1 MPTAKFTIT
10 ALALTLALSV
20 ACLLTG
26 FLAASLVL
34 SAYMFLPL
42 LLVLLCAAILL
53 AVGSTLCLL
62 AARRLP
68 FLWILWP
75 FLFGGPMF
83 IFGVGGESSPPD
95 PAGTFLWRSLAAA
108 YLIAPALAAFGGRA
122 ENRLA
127 HEKAV
132 GSRNQS

>member
-53 AVGSTLCLL
+53 AVGGL
-62 AARRLP
+62 
-68 FLWILWP
+68 
-75 FLFGGPMF
+75 G
-83 IFGVGGESSPPD
+83 
-95 PAGTFLWRSLAAA
+95 
-108 YLIAPALAAFGGRA
+108 A
-122 ENRLA
+122 EGIHRENC
-127 HEKAV
+127 
-132 GSRNQS
+132 RNC